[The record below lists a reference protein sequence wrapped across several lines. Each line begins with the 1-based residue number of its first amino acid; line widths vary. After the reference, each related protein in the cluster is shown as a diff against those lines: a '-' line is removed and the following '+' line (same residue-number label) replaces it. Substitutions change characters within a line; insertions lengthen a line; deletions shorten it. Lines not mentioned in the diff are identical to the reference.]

1 MFEMPGSRHIWPQH
15 DIFDILICCGT
26 FASPCHSF
34 YIVPHA
40 RMRWKLKCLSQPPI
54 IMSMVV
60 GITDFSCPCSG
71 LTVNDIDGVADF
83 RSRSARK
90 YRNVTKPL
98 FHLQKNQR
106 CFDHRAHVEKIH
118 LNCFVLVCED
128 RDKWIP
134 CSLIPTIHYLKV
146 FVLCVSN
153 CKFFYLLKK
162 CYQEKSSQKISN
174 HIIFP
179 SRADTYTLR

>member
-1 MFEMPGSRHIWPQH
+1 MPGSKHIWPQH
-15 DIFDILICCGT
+15 DIFYILICCGT

-98 FHLQKNQR
+98 FHLQKTP
-106 CFDHRAHVEKIH
+106 K
-118 LNCFVLVCED
+118 VLWSQSACG
-128 RDKWIP
+128 K
-134 CSLIPTIHYLKV
+134 
-146 FVLCVSN
+146 N
-153 CKFFYLLKK
+153 
-162 CYQEKSSQKISN
+162 SSQLFCACLWGPWQMNSMFLNSHHSLSKS
-174 HIIFP
+174 FC
-179 SRADTYTLR
+179 LMCK